1 MLIPWKEEF
10 SVKIASIDEQHQKLL
25 GLINSLHQAMLAR
38 KGKHVLGPVLD
49 NLVAYTQEHF
59 AYEEQLFERYEYPS
73 RLSHIKE
80 HKELVKK
87 VADFQAD
94 FESGKLTVTMDVMQ
108 FLKDWLE
115 RHIQGTDKAYSAY
128 LVRNGVK

>member
-1 MLIPWKEEF
+1 MLISWKEEF

-25 GLINSLHQAMLAR
+25 GLINSLHQAMMAR
-38 KGKHVLGPVLD
+38 KGKDVLGAVLD
-49 NLVAYTQEHF
+49 NLIAYTQEHF
-59 AYEEQLFERYEYPS
+59 AYEEQLFNQHEYPS
-73 RLSHIKE
+73 RLSHVRE

-87 VADFQAD
+87 VADFRAD
-94 FESGKLTVTMDVMQ
+94 FEAGKLTVTMEVMQ